1 MSRFAVIPVLFA
13 LFFLNQSAARA
24 CGTLEL
30 VKSMPSVKEV
40 PLFRCG
46 SDFNVTLERAHKR
59 DWAGALKA
67 YQAHLKVR
75 GPSYVA
81 TADEKATLDYL
92 GQMARAK

>member
-1 MSRFAVIPVLFA
+1 MYRHVLILAAA
-13 LFFLNQSAARA
+13 LWCLGSQAQA

-30 VKSMPSVKEV
+30 VKSMPSTDKV

-46 SDFNVTLERAHKR
+46 SEFNVTLERAHKS

-67 YQAHLKVR
+67 YQARLKVR
-75 GPSYVA
+75 GRSYVP

-92 GQMARAK
+92 AMMARAR

>member
-1 MSRFAVIPVLFA
+1 MYRHALVLAAA
-13 LFFLNQSAARA
+13 LWCLGGQAHA

-30 VKSMPSVKEV
+30 VKAMPSTDKV

-46 SDFNVTLERAHKR
+46 SDFNLTLERAHKS

-67 YQAHLKVR
+67 YPAHLNVR
-75 GPSYVA
+75 GRSYVA

-92 GQMARAK
+92 TTMARAK

>member
-1 MSRFAVIPVLFA
+1 MYRHVLILAAA
-13 LFFLNQSAARA
+13 LWCLGSQAQA

-30 VKSMPSVKEV
+30 VKAMPSTDKV

-46 SDFNVTLERAHKR
+46 SEFNVTLERAHKS

-75 GPSYVA
+75 RPSYVA
-81 TADEKATLDYL
+81 TADEKATLEYL
-92 GQMARAK
+92 TMMARAR